1 MCTVC
6 ENGTHKR
13 KFKWIEL
20 VTSGFNG
27 ETSATGFC
35 GVLAC
40 LVSMLFLIVLII
52 FYLFNLP
59 EATTIMALIDK
70 LMLLFGIGA
79 SLLGLRKVSG
89 VFGGKGKEI
98 VKCIEDLQEENKK
111 PDCQNQKHC

>member
-1 MCTVC
+1 MCTIKN
-6 ENGTHKR
+6 ENGTSKR
-13 KFKWIEL
+13 KFSWIEM

-27 ETSATGFC
+27 ESSATGFC

-40 LVSMLFLIVLII
+40 VVSMIFLIILII

-59 EATTIMALIDK
+59 EAVTIMALIDK

-89 VFGGKGKEI
+89 VFGGKGKEL
-98 VKCIEDLQEENKK
+98 VKGIEDLHEENKA
-111 PDCQNQKHC
+111 NQKSS

>member
-6 ENGTHKR
+6 ER

-111 PDCQNQKHC
+111 PDYQNQKHC